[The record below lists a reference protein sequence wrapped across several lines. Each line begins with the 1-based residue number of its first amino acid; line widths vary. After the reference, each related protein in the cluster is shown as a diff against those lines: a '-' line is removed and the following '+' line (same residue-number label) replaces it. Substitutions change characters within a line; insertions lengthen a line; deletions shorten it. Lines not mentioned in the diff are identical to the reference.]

1 MTQLL
6 LMKLGLH
13 KTSENDRKL
22 IFTSIMLRIYIY
34 FVQIIFIKSNN
45 IVFSTRELKLFNE
58 TKKINE
64 N

>member
-58 TKKINE
+58 TKKICE

>member
-58 TKKINE
+58 TKKNK
-64 N
+64 